1 MPMPTDHVERVSLS
15 QEAYN
20 RIEAAIME
28 GVLEPGER
36 LRDPELAEWLGISR
50 TPIRHALDRLMEQ
63 GLVEMERNRYTRVAP
78 LDVEGVI
85 DALQVTGDLW
95 GGAALRGYPFW
106 EEDDDALVSEIVDS
120 LLDAA
125 REDDIVRYVTIFQH
139 LVVTFAQIEGNA
151 VRQRALSNVIPQ
163 LRRVGRK
170 LKGRI
175 DHARLESFTS
185 ALLDH
190 ARARD
195 GRATITLID
204 DFIARLS
211 DRLRTF

>member
-1 MPMPTDHVERVSLS
+1 MPTDHVARVSLS

-50 TPIRHALDRLMEQ
+50 TPIRHALDRLLEQ

-78 LDVEGVI
+78 LDVKGVT

-95 GGAALRGYPFW
+95 GGAALRGYPLW
-106 EEDDDALVSEIVDS
+106 QQDDDELIAEIVES
-120 LLDAA
+120 LLRAA
-125 REDDIVRYVTIFQH
+125 RQDDIVRYVTVFQH

-175 DHARLESFTS
+175 DLEQLECFTS
-185 ALLDH
+185 ALVEH
-190 ARARD
+190 SRARD

-204 DFIARLS
+204 DFISRLS
-211 DRLRTF
+211 TRLANL

>member
-1 MPMPTDHVERVSLS
+1 MPTDHVARVSLS

-50 TPIRHALDRLMEQ
+50 TPIRHALDRLLEQ

-78 LDVEGVI
+78 LDVKGVV
-85 DALQVTGDLW
+85 DALQVIGDLW
-95 GGAALRGYPFW
+95 GGAALRGYALW
-106 EEDDDALVSEIVDS
+106 DEEDDALVAEIVES

-125 REDDIVRYVTIFQH
+125 RQDDIVRYVSVFQH
-139 LVVTFAQIEGNA
+139 LVVTFALIEGNA
-151 VRQRALSNVIPQ
+151 ARQRALSNVIPQ

-170 LKGRI
+170 LRGRI
-175 DHARLESFTS
+175 DLAQLECFTS
-185 ALLDH
+185 GLLEH
-190 ARARD
+190 SRARD

-204 DFIARLS
+204 EFVARLS
-211 DRLRTF
+211 TRLQNL